1 MLLRASSSE
10 SSSHSIADTESRAR
24 MHMESKMFCRQIYEK
39 LRRRTWEKTKD
50 WPLREV
56 VYEWTKLQTL
66 NLVTTKKSERPPWEY
81 SDALQLDRMTF
92 SPSYMSGSAPRSGPV
107 FFPSVQIFFYPGAFK
122 SFRGVRRESRAAEAA
137 APAGAQRASSLR
149 EFYPILLSF
158 LLPSNVIWKVE
169 FRWLLSFSGITFH
182 ETMATWRNVCHSSQL
197 VSVFCRFGLRFLSR
211 LITLCSAE

>member
-122 SFRGVRRESRAAEAA
+122 SFRGVRERAQSSGGSCSCRS
-137 APAGAQRASSLR
+137 PASFKPEGV
-149 EFYPILLSF
+149 LSH
-158 LLPSNVIWKVE
+158 PPQ
-169 FRWLLSFSGITFH
+169 LSIALKCNMKGWI
-182 ETMATWRNVCHSSQL
+182 
-197 VSVFCRFGLRFLSR
+197 
-211 LITLCSAE
+211 